1 MSPQRWFASSSTAG
15 TCCRIEI
22 SSLAVFGWMT
32 FADGDGLAGTYWPA
46 AL

>member
-1 MSPQRWFASSSTAG
+1 MMPHGWSAVSSTPG

-22 SSLAVFGWMT
+22 SSLAVFGWIT
-32 FADGDGLAGTYWPA
+32 RVDFDGAAGVYWPA